1 MSSRAAGEIN
11 ANPSPQGMCVCVY
24 TYLYTR
30 ARLPS
35 PAALSPRVCRYAT
48 FNALNAWLPSR
59 RTPLGALVR
68 NAAIGLVASLISDT
82 VSNSLRVLKTT
93 KQTLAFERAGAARAG
108 AAAGL
113 SGVTYAD
120 ALRAV
125 LETDGARGLFT
136 RGLSTRLCTN
146 GAQSIIFA
154 VVWRYLAQRWAIPSA
169 ASSK

>member
-11 ANPSPQGMCVCVY
+11 ANPSPREMCVCVY
-24 TYLYTR
+24 TYLYAR

-35 PAALSPRVCRYAT
+35 PAALSPWVCRYAT

-136 RGLSTRLCTN
+136 RGLSTRGVCIMSCRVCERHPGCLRL
-146 GAQSIIFA
+146 
-154 VVWRYLAQRWAIPSA
+154 WL
-169 ASSK
+169 

>member
-11 ANPSPQGMCVCVY
+11 ANPSPGGCVCVSIHI
-24 TYLYTR
+24 YTR
-30 ARLPS
+30 ARAPRLPRRF
-35 PAALSPRVCRYAT
+35 LPRVCRYAT

-68 NAAIGLVASLISDT
+68 TAAIGLVASLISDT